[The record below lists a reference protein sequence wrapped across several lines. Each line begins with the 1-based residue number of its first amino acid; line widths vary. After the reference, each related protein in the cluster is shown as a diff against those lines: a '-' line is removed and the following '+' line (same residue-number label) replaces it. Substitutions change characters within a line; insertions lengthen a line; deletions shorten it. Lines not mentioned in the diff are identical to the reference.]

1 MDRPPP
7 FSDPDTKLSGA
18 SRPAGEPAP
27 PFQETF
33 IVVELHDL
41 STSKEGSGPDDV
53 KPRAAPTSRD
63 TEKWDGIFEVKDYS
77 HESGNPRASPEHTYN
92 PNYLHPPTSSR
103 DSFIGPWEN
112 ERQNLWDPG
121 HGASR
126 RLSVNMD
133 KTSRFGWWTLVL
145 LFLTV
150 LMVTL
155 TSVYANGSA
164 KRLMQDKFFTTSSSN
179 AIFILRILTEA
190 CALLFAA
197 LMVLVMEDLQW
208 ALASRPGGVSLL
220 HFVGL
225 DSGTGVWG
233 LLRLLATADWSQK
246 YSSLFR

>member
-1 MDRPPP
+1 MDPPPP
-7 FSDPDTKLSGA
+7 FSGPDTKLSRA
-18 SRPAGEPAP
+18 SRPADEPAP

-33 IVVELHDL
+33 VVVELHDL

-77 HESGNPRASPEHTYN
+77 HESSSPRASPEHTYN
-92 PNYLHPPTSSR
+92 ANYLHPPTPSR
-103 DSFIGPWEN
+103 DSFTGPWEN
-112 ERQNLWDPG
+112 EQRNLWDPG

-126 RLSVNMD
+126 RRSVMD

-155 TSVYANGSA
+155 TSVYANGSVR
-164 KRLMQDKFFTTSSSN
+164 RLMQDKFFTTSSSN